1 MSRKP
6 AHPPAHAK
14 DDAGTGS
21 ILGNI
26 ILEEVVEAIEEAKSP
41 TADIFPPI
49 PHEAPPTRGHA
60 KDEGEGHEGAEKKRP
75 DSPGHHS
82 R

>member
-1 MSRKP
+1 MSTKP
-6 AHPPAHAK
+6 TKTHK
-14 DDAGTGS
+14 DEGS

-26 ILEEVVEAIEEAKSP
+26 ILEEVVEAIEEARSP
-41 TADIFPPI
+41 TPDIFPPI
-49 PHEAPPTRGHA
+49 PHEAPKAKEEAGEKKDGH
-60 KDEGEGHEGAEKKRP
+60 HGAEKKRP

>member
-1 MSRKP
+1 MTKKP
-6 AHPPAHAK
+6 DHPK
-14 DDAGTGS
+14 DDADNGS

-26 ILEEVVEAIEEAKSP
+26 ILEEVVEAIEAVRSP
-41 TADIFPPI
+41 TPDIFPPI
-49 PHEAPPTRGHA
+49 PHEVRPS
-60 KDEGEGHEGAEKKRP
+60 KDNAVTGKGDERQEAEKTRP